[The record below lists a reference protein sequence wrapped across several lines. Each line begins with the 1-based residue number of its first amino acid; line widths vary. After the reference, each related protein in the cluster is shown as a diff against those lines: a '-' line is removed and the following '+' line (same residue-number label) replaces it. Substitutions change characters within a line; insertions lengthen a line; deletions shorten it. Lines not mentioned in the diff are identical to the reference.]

1 MEISSYWGVITI
13 SQYCLVKVLVQEFAD
28 SEDDKDGDKALA
40 QRLLNILYA
49 TEDGFAVPADGAAE
63 EF

>member
-1 MEISSYWGVITI
+1 MYKHVIH
-13 SQYCLVKVLVQEFAD
+13 VKVLVQEFAD
-28 SEDDKDGDKALA
+28 SEEDTTGDKALA
-40 QRLLNILYA
+40 QRLLDILYA